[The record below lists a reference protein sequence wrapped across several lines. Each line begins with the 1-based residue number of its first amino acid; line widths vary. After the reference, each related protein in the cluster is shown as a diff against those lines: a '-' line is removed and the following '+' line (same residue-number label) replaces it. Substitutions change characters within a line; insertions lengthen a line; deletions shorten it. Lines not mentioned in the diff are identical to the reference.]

1 MTQDE
6 ASDRLSIVLAVM
18 LAALG
23 LAGALIAWRVGDASN
38 RASDATQEGV
48 IAARARSAEEITAD
62 GLVAQTMDAWLE
74 YERARRRAESLTEA
88 GFPDEGLN
96 NAMQAAAHWFL
107 VRPEYLDE
115 EGTYAPERHR
125 EAYLAEAASR
135 RDIDPAPHFARA
147 EAEEGR
153 VRALLLIGVV
163 LAAALPMLTVAGF
176 ASGRLRAGAT
186 ALGGSIFAVGV
197 VLMVVAWL

>member
-1 MTQDE
+1 MTQE
-6 ASDRLSIVLAVM
+6 EGSDRLSIVLAVM

-62 GLVAQTMDAWLE
+62 GVVAQTMEAWLE
-74 YERARRRAESLTEA
+74 YERASRRAEGLTEA
-88 GFPDEGLN
+88 GFPDQGLN
-96 NAMQAAAHWFL
+96 NAMQAAANWFL
-107 VRPEYLDE
+107 VRPEYLDA
-115 EGTYAPERHR
+115 EGNYDPARHR
-125 EAYLAEAASR
+125 ESYLAEVASR

-163 LAAALPMLTVAGF
+163 LAAALPILTVAGF
-176 ASGRLRAGAT
+176 ASGRLRIGAT
-186 ALGGSIFAVGV
+186 ALGGSVFAVGV
-197 VLMVVAWL
+197 VLMAVAWL